1 MSIIIE
7 PISCFETNYVW
18 LIYDES
24 HKTAVVV
31 DPGDATTVLQ
41 VLEEKKLSLKTILI
55 THFHN
60 DHIGGIEELKS
71 KFHCEVFAP
80 QKEAAHISNVDKFLQ
95 EGDTVSL
102 LNNIVKAQVLETP
115 GHTLGSICYYIPD
128 LKVIFTGDTLFSL
141 GCGRLF
147 EGSPA
152 MMYQSLNRLATLP
165 DETMVYCAH
174 EYTLDNGRFAISV
187 FPNYQPL
194 KNRLEQ
200 VKQLRQNHL
209 PTLPISL
216 GEEKKTNPF
225 LLATN
230 VSEFTD
236 YRKAKDHFV

>member
-18 LIYDES
+18 LIYDDA

-31 DPGDATTVLQ
+31 DPGDAKPVLQ
-41 VLEEKKLSLKTILI
+41 VLKEKKLSLKTILI
-55 THFHN
+55 THFHS
-60 DHIGGIEELKS
+60 DHIGAIAELKS
-71 KFHCEVFAP
+71 NFQCKVFAP
-80 QKEAAHISNVDKFLQ
+80 EKEANKIPNVDEFLQ
-95 EGDTVSL
+95 EGDLVALKDIGTAK
-102 LNNIVKAQVLETP
+102 ILETP
-115 GHTLGSICYYIPD
+115 GHTLGSICYYISD
-128 LKVIFTGDTLFSL
+128 LKVVFTGDTLFSL

-152 MMYQSLNRLATLP
+152 DMYHSLNKLAALP

-174 EYTLDNGRFAISV
+174 EYTADNGRFATSV

-209 PTLPISL
+209 PTLPVSL
-216 GEEKKTNPF
+216 GEEKRTNPF
-225 LLATN
+225 LLAKNIT
-230 VSEFTD
+230 EFTD
-236 YRKAKDHFV
+236 FRTAKDHFV

>member
-18 LIYDES
+18 LIYDDA

-31 DPGDATTVLQ
+31 DPGDAKPVLQ
-41 VLEEKKLSLKTILI
+41 VLKEKKLSLKTILI
-55 THFHN
+55 THFHS
-60 DHIGGIEELKS
+60 DHIGAISELKS
-71 KFHCEVFAP
+71 NFQCKVFAP
-80 QKEAAHISNVDKFLQ
+80 EKEANKIPNVDEFLQ
-95 EGDTVSL
+95 EGDLVALEDIGTAK
-102 LNNIVKAQVLETP
+102 ILETP
-115 GHTLGSICYYIPD
+115 GHTLGSICYYISD
-128 LKVIFTGDTLFSL
+128 LKVVFTGDTLFSL

-152 MMYQSLNRLATLP
+152 DMYHSLNKLAALP

-174 EYTLDNGRFAISV
+174 EYTADNGRFATSV

-209 PTLPISL
+209 PTLPVSL
-216 GEEKKTNPF
+216 GEEKRTNPF
-225 LLATN
+225 LLAKN
-230 VSEFTD
+230 VTEFTD
-236 YRKAKDHFV
+236 FRTAKDHFV

>member
-18 LIYDES
+18 LIYDDA

-31 DPGDATTVLQ
+31 DPGDAKPVLQ
-41 VLEEKKLSLKTILI
+41 VLKEKKLSLKTILI
-55 THFHN
+55 THFHS
-60 DHIGGIEELKS
+60 DHIGAIAELKS
-71 KFHCEVFAP
+71 NFQCKVFAP
-80 QKEAAHISNVDKFLQ
+80 EKEDNKIPNVDEFLQ
-95 EGDTVSL
+95 EGDLVALEDIGTAK
-102 LNNIVKAQVLETP
+102 ILETP
-115 GHTLGSICYYIPD
+115 GHTLGSICYYISD
-128 LKVIFTGDTLFSL
+128 LKVVFTGDTLFSL

-152 MMYQSLNRLATLP
+152 DMYHSLNKLAALP

-174 EYTLDNGRFAISV
+174 EYTADNGRFATSV

-209 PTLPISL
+209 PTLPVSL
-216 GEEKKTNPF
+216 GEEKRTNPF
-225 LLATN
+225 LLAKNIT
-230 VSEFTD
+230 EFTD
-236 YRKAKDHFV
+236 FRTAKDHFV

>member
-18 LIYDES
+18 LIYDDA

-31 DPGDATTVLQ
+31 DPGDAKPVLQ
-41 VLEEKKLSLKTILI
+41 VLKEKKLSLKTILI
-55 THFHN
+55 THFHS
-60 DHIGGIEELKS
+60 DHIGAIAELKS
-71 KFHCEVFAP
+71 NFQCKVFAP
-80 QKEAAHISNVDKFLQ
+80 EKEANKIPNVDEFLQ
-95 EGDTVSL
+95 EGDLVALEDIGTAK
-102 LNNIVKAQVLETP
+102 ILETP
-115 GHTLGSICYYIPD
+115 GHTLGSICYYISD
-128 LKVIFTGDTLFSL
+128 LKVVFTGDTLFSL

-152 MMYQSLNRLATLP
+152 DMYHSLNKLAALP

-174 EYTLDNGRFAISV
+174 EYTADNGRFATSV

-209 PTLPISL
+209 PTLPVSL
-216 GEEKKTNPF
+216 GEEKRTNPF
-225 LLATN
+225 LLAKNIT
-230 VSEFTD
+230 EFTD
-236 YRKAKDHFV
+236 FRTAKDHFV